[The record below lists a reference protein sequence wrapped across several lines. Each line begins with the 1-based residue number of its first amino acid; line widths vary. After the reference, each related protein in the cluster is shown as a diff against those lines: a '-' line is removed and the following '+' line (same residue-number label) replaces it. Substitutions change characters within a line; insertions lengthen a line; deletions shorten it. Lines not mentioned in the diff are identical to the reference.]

1 MIFPPP
7 SPPPPSM
14 PSADSLAS
22 DAVRL
27 RGVSKAFGVGDART
41 LALKQADFVAR
52 QGELHLVVG
61 PSGCGKTTLLSVAAG
76 TLDWDEGD
84 VEVFGTH
91 FNQLSRAQITA
102 FRRSHV
108 GFIFQQF
115 NLIHTLDLIENIS
128 VPLLLNGHS
137 RRNAEHRAAEM
148 LDRVGLAGRER
159 KRPAQLSGGQQQRVA
174 IARALV
180 HEPRL
185 LIADEPTSAL
195 DRETGHQI
203 MELLASVAR
212 APDRCVII
220 VTHDPRT
227 YAFADHLT
235 EMEDGRV
242 AANHSGDDLQ
252 SFLATNR

>member
-1 MIFPPP
+1 MIPDPA
-7 SPPPPSM
+7 SPNPNPV
-14 PSADSLAS
+14 
-22 DAVRL
+22 AVNI
-27 RGVSKAFGVGDART
+27 RGVVKAFGSGDART
-41 LALKQADFVAR
+41 VALKGTDFSAA

-76 TLDWDEGD
+76 TLDWDEGT
-84 VEVFGTH
+84 VELFGTRLDD
-91 FNQLSRAQITA
+91 LSPARITA
-102 FRRSHV
+102 FRRRHI

-115 NLIHTLDLIENIS
+115 NLIPTLDLVENVS
-128 VPLLLNGHS
+128 VPLLLNGA
-137 RRNAEHRAAEM
+137 RRRDAEEKAAA
-148 LDRVGLAGRER
+148 LLARVGLAGRER
-159 KRPAQLSGGQQQRVA
+159 KRPSQLSGGQQQRVA

-203 MELLASVAR
+203 MELLATAAR
-212 APDRCVII
+212 SPGRCVII

-227 YAFADHLT
+227 YSYADRLT

-242 AANHSGDDLQ
+242 AGTYHHQ
-252 SFLATNR
+252 SLKDFISIHH